1 MLEAALAWSSLSESA
16 AAVQQRQLSSPPPPS
31 SRWKYALLPHAVS
44 HADTEVPP
52 PIQSPAV
59 MQRIP
64 LITTALDDAAST
76 VHVAAPSVVVEPV

>member
-31 SRWKYALLPHAVS
+31 SRWKYALLPHAVAQS
-44 HADTEVPP
+44 DTEVPP

-64 LITTALDDAAST
+64 LITTLETESDM
-76 VHVAAPSVVVEPV
+76 HVAAPSVVVEPV